1 MVFEKNFH
9 KYSWAIFLALITS
22 FSALTRLMLHDF
34 LFSLFF
40 CFYLHIY
47 ANIRI
52 RLFLNILVGSK
63 GRAVVVGEPHK
74 EFSIISDFE
83 TSSSFG

>member
-40 CFYLHIY
+40 YLHIY

-63 GRAVVVGEPHK
+63 GRAVVIGEPHK

-83 TSSSFG
+83 TSFSLG

>member
-1 MVFEKNFH
+1 MGYFSAINFIFFRIDTYNVTWFCIFTFFVF
-9 KYSWAIFLALITS
+9 LITYIY
-22 FSALTRLMLHDF
+22 R
-34 LFSLFF
+34 
-40 CFYLHIY
+40 YIYIHIY

-52 RLFLNILVGSK
+52 RLFLNVLVSAK
-63 GRAVVVGEPHK
+63 DRADVVGEPHK

>member
-22 FSALTRLMLHDF
+22 FSALTRLMLLDF
-34 LFSLFF
+34 VFILLV
-40 CFYLHIY
+40 Y

-52 RLFLNILVGSK
+52 RLFLNILVGAK
-63 GRAVVVGEPHK
+63 DRAVVVGEPHK

-83 TSSSFG
+83 TISSLG